1 MIKTVR
7 GISEMSRKI
16 AAFAAM
22 ILLVFAL
29 FGCSDSEAN
38 GSNDNTSE
46 AASEITERL

>member
-1 MIKTVR
+1 
-7 GISEMSRKI
+7 MSRKI